1 MIGVFLNLQEASQ
14 SSIALQAVTI
24 FTQTF
29 IIVWLLY
36 NACVN
41 MVSLSLSV
49 FFAFVLFYYK
59 FYITVIAI
67 ISLGMWLRSSE
78 ILANLISWVLTK
90 IVFNGHPVKMD
101 RLYLRFDIIENS
113 LTLGLDAEN
122 VIFGNPYTFVH
133 SGFVS
138 ASRLRLRISLGYP
151 TIAKLYSIF
160 RFGAGKTEP
169 LGFQEHN
176 KALYFG
182 IINIEILEIEK
193 VHVRFELC
201 DGKLNTIE
209 LGKSM
214 AQRELIAHH
223 GVDTAKFPNCVK
235 VHVRRARGLN
245 ARYTLVNLKVRQQK
259 LRTST
264 HRGSSNPAWDQDFE
278 FWCDDPNGLLDLEV
292 ISESVFDDLFVG
304 QYFISL
310 RYLIWN
316 GFIDGWVPLLDEHY
330 KPIEGAE
337 LDLSIQWE
345 FKSNFPKPKAMKEIG
360 RPEIMNLLGEED
372 EKKSHSTSWKEC
384 PILFKLKRLTLRDIN
399 ISIRDLFTGLHG
411 AEEKMYA
418 GLPGEF
424 SRDHAKK
431 LNWSKLY
438 DNLEATESI
447 QCEDNKPHKV
457 NIVELINLKSAHKK
471 DDLLNAKELLD
482 GLVGNLVFK
491 VLNSRNLLGSAFVD
505 VFAGVG
511 KNVFHQGYKL
521 IHGETHIVSKALDLI
536 KKLSEDIE
544 NESRI
549 VTSRLD
555 SALNYN
561 MQQKMLQPRIH
572 SNLSSCQVC

>member
-41 MVSLSLSV
+41 MVSLRLSV

-182 IINIEILEIEK
+182 IINIEI
-193 VHVRFELC
+193 
-201 DGKLNTIE
+201 
-209 LGKSM
+209 
-214 AQRELIAHH
+214 
-223 GVDTAKFPNCVK
+223 
-235 VHVRRARGLN
+235 
-245 ARYTLVNLKVRQQK
+245 
-259 LRTST
+259 
-264 HRGSSNPAWDQDFE
+264 
-278 FWCDDPNGLLDLEV
+278 
-292 ISESVFDDLFVG
+292 
-304 QYFISL
+304 
-310 RYLIWN
+310 
-316 GFIDGWVPLLDEHY
+316 
-330 KPIEGAE
+330 
-337 LDLSIQWE
+337 
-345 FKSNFPKPKAMKEIG
+345 
-360 RPEIMNLLGEED
+360 
-372 EKKSHSTSWKEC
+372 
-384 PILFKLKRLTLRDIN
+384 
-399 ISIRDLFTGLHG
+399 
-411 AEEKMYA
+411 
-418 GLPGEF
+418 
-424 SRDHAKK
+424 
-431 LNWSKLY
+431 
-438 DNLEATESI
+438 
-447 QCEDNKPHKV
+447 
-457 NIVELINLKSAHKK
+457 
-471 DDLLNAKELLD
+471 
-482 GLVGNLVFK
+482 
-491 VLNSRNLLGSAFVD
+491 
-505 VFAGVG
+505 
-511 KNVFHQGYKL
+511 
-521 IHGETHIVSKALDLI
+521 
-536 KKLSEDIE
+536 
-544 NESRI
+544 
-549 VTSRLD
+549 
-555 SALNYN
+555 
-561 MQQKMLQPRIH
+561 
-572 SNLSSCQVC
+572 